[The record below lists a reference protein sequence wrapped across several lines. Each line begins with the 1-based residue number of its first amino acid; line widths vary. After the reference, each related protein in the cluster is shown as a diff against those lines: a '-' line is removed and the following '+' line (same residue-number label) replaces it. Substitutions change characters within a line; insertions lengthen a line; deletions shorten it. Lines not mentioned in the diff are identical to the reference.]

1 MAREMILDGKLAPAS
16 YEFLSEWPDGDPGD
30 RAAIPLELWLA
41 RHAEGNTPDGVG
53 VILEGDDDLTPLKP
67 LLGHIPFVSLHLPKF
82 TDGRIYSHA
91 SRLRRLWGYPGT
103 IVVHGDVLRDQLIYL
118 SRSGVN
124 GFYMRE
130 DQDVKTCLAA
140 FSLFTEY
147 YQYD

>member
-1 MAREMILDGKLAPAS
+1 M
-16 YEFLSEWPDGDPGD
+16 
-30 RAAIPLELWLA
+30 
-41 RHAEGNTPDGVG
+41 G